1 MQSSKNHFEA
11 AVLFDRATI
20 LRMFRIEYYA
30 FERLQLLTR
39 LLIAAILLFMGLF
52 GGLPQVAT
60 IPCLAVGAWL
70 IVSLDFPSKVRA
82 ERVLQQ
88 QGEQPSKVRYRFND
102 TGIYV
107 ENGAHLKYEQ
117 VGRLIEDDEY
127 FYIFQDRQFA
137 VMVPK
142 TALLPDSPER
152 FHKYIVRQCGME
164 WKRGG
169 SLLMVDRKDFVQML
183 QDKTSRWFG
192 R

>member
-20 LRMFRIEYYA
+20 LRMFRTEYYA

-52 GGLPQVAT
+52 GGLPQIAT

-152 FHKYIVRQCGME
+152 FRKYIARQCGME
-164 WKRGG
+164 WKRSG
-169 SLLMVDRKDFVQML
+169 SFLMVDRKDFVQML

-192 R
+192 H

>member
-52 GGLPQVAT
+52 GGLPQIAT

-127 FYIFQDRQFA
+127 FFIFQDRQFA
-137 VMVPK
+137 VMTVFQGRVWKRFCVRHTLPFQK
-142 TALLPDSPER
+142 TALLC
-152 FHKYIVRQCGME
+152 YG
-164 WKRGG
+164 
-169 SLLMVDRKDFVQML
+169 
-183 QDKTSRWFG
+183 
-192 R
+192 

>member
-52 GGLPQVAT
+52 GGLPQIAT

-152 FHKYIVRQCGME
+152 FHKYIARQCGME
-164 WKRGG
+164 WKRGD

>member
-11 AVLFDRATI
+11 AVLFDRVTI
-20 LRMFRIEYYA
+20 LRMFRTEYYT

-39 LLIAAILLFMGLF
+39 LLVAAILLFMALF
-52 GGLPQVAT
+52 GGLTQIAT

-137 VMVPK
+137 VMVPR
-142 TALLPDSPER
+142 TA
-152 FHKYIVRQCGME
+152 
-164 WKRGG
+164 
-169 SLLMVDRKDFVQML
+169 
-183 QDKTSRWFG
+183 SR
-192 R
+192 RNI